1 MESPVRIALMKTAV
15 ALAALLVAAGCASLP
30 EGAPRVSTLQ
40 VTPVRAA
47 LETGGVQRLLVEGND
62 TSGIGVDVTDWAG
75 FESGNKA
82 VLTVDAQGRVQ
93 AIAPGEASVTVKYD
107 GHSQQVIITVRARPA
122 NQPLS
127 FVKDVL
133 PVLNKAG
140 CNAGACHAKAEG
152 QNGFKLSIFTYDP
165 QSDHREIVEDARG
178 RRVFPALPEESLLV
192 QKPTL
197 AVPHEGGQRI
207 EPGSESHRIL
217 VQWIRD
223 GMIYRRDGEPE
234 LVKISVTPAARIS
247 RKGQTQRLQVEAHYS
262 DGQTRDVT
270 GLAGFIAQDAE
281 IATVDE
287 TGRVKVGLAN
297 GEGVVVARFMGQM
310 AAARFTVLPERPV
323 PVERYAGLPRNN
335 FIDELAVA
343 EWRRLGLFPSEGCSD
358 AEFLRRA
365 SLDAI
370 GRLPTVAEARAFLD
384 DTDARKR
391 EKLIDR
397 LLDDPSYAD
406 FWAAKWADLLRPNP
420 DRVGVKSVF
429 ILDQWLR
436 DAFRRNLPMDQFARE
451 IVGAQ
456 GSTHRDG
463 PAVVYRDRRVPA
475 ELTTIFSQLFMGVRL
490 ECARCHNHPNEKWS
504 QLDFHSMAAFF
515 GSVQRKGD
523 GISPPISG
531 GTEFFYHGNIVPVTH
546 PVSGAVLAPKPPDGP
561 PAVLAARADP
571 RAALT
576 QWLVTAENP
585 FFARAMVNRVWGEL
599 FGRGLVEPVDD
610 FRTSNPP
617 VHAPL
622 LDALAR
628 HFAGQGF
635 DQKKLL
641 RALMQ
646 SRLYQMSS
654 MPNEVNA
661 ADGKLF
667 SRSLRRPM
675 VAEVLLDAVSD
686 LTGVPEDFSATTPG
700 ARAVETWSYKIDSA
714 FLDAF
719 GRPNSSSDPPCERNG
734 RGTIVQSLHL
744 MHAERLNAKITH
756 ERGRARL
763 LAEGNRPVQ
772 EVAEEMYLAAFSRRP
787 TAEEHKT
794 VEVFFVKYANRRR
807 EAVEDLMWALVNS
820 AEFIFNH

>member
-1 MESPVRIALMKTAV
+1 MRTALTQTTLAILM
-15 ALAALLVAAGCASLP
+15 ALAMLAAAGCASLP
-30 EGAPRVSTLQ
+30 EGAPRVVTLR
-40 VTPVRAA
+40 VTPERAA
-47 LETGGVQRLLVEGND
+47 LEVGGVQRMLVEGQD
-62 TSGIGVDVTDWAG
+62 AGGAAWDVTGWAS
-75 FESGNKA
+75 FESDNKA
-82 VLTVDAQGRVQ
+82 VLTVDAQGRAQ
-93 AIAPGEASVTVKYD
+93 AVGPGEARVTARYD
-107 GHSQQVIITVRARPA
+107 GRTQQVLVTVRARPA
-122 NQPLS
+122 GQPLS
-127 FVKDVL
+127 FLKDVL

-140 CNAGACHAKAEG
+140 CNAGSCHAKAEG

-223 GMIYRRDGEPE
+223 GMIYRRDNEPE
-234 LVKISVTPAARIS
+234 LVKIAVTPATRIS
-247 RKGQTQRLQVEAHYS
+247 RKGQTQRLLVAAHYS

-270 GLAGFIAQDAE
+270 GLADFITQDTE
-281 IATVDE
+281 IATVDT
-287 TGRVKVGLAN
+287 TGRVTVGQTG

-310 AAARFTVLPERPV
+310 AAARFTVAAEQPV
-323 PVERYAGLPRNN
+323 PAARYAALPRNN
-335 FIDELAVA
+335 FIDDLAIT
-343 EWRRLGLFPSEGCSD
+343 EWQRLGLFPSEGCSD

-370 GRLPTVAEARAFLD
+370 GRLPTPTEARAFLD
-384 DTDARKR
+384 DTDPRKR
-391 EKLIDR
+391 ERLIDR
-397 LLDDPSYAD
+397 LLEDPAYAD

-420 DRVGVKSVF
+420 DRVGIKSVY

-436 DAFRRNLPMDQFARE
+436 EAFRRNLPMDRFASE
-451 IVGAQ
+451 VIAAQ

-463 PAVVYRDRRVPA
+463 PTVVYRDRREPA
-475 ELTTIFSQLFMGVRL
+475 ELTTIFSQIFLGVRL

-504 QLDFHSMAAFF
+504 LSDFYSMAAYF

-523 GISPPISG
+523 GVSPPISG
-531 GTEFFYHGNIVPVTH
+531 GTEFFFPGDKGAVKHPVT
-546 PVSGAVLAPKPPDGP
+546 GAAMTAKPPDGP
-561 PAVLAARADP
+561 AAVLVARADSRAVLA
-571 RAALT
+571 
-576 QWLVTAENP
+576 QWLVEPENP

-622 LDALAR
+622 LEALAR
-628 HFAGQGF
+628 HFAKQGF

-641 RALMQ
+641 RTLMQ
-646 SRLYQMSS
+646 SRLYQASS
-654 MPNEVNA
+654 VPHAANA
-661 ADGKLF
+661 ADGKQF

-675 VAEVLLDAVSD
+675 AAEVLLDAVSD
-686 LTGVPEDFSATTPG
+686 LTAVPEDFSAIMPG
-700 ARAVETWSYKIDSA
+700 ARAVEMWSYKIDSD
-714 FLDAF
+714 FLNAF

-744 MHAERLNAKITH
+744 MHAERLSTKIAH
-756 ERGRARL
+756 ERGRARR
-763 LAEGNRPVQ
+763 LAEGNRPVA
-772 EVAEEMYLAAFSRRP
+772 EVAEELYLAAYSRRP
-787 TAEEHKT
+787 TAEELKA
-794 VEVFFVKYANRRR
+794 VEVYFAKHADRRK

>member
-1 MESPVRIALMKTAV
+1 MRIAL
-15 ALAALLVAAGCASLP
+15 ALAVWLVAAGCVSLP

-40 VTPVRAA
+40 VTPARATVEA
-47 LETGGVQRLLVEGND
+47 GGVQRLLVEGREAG
-62 TSGIGVDVTDWAG
+62 GIDVDVTDWAG

-82 VLTVDAQGRVQ
+82 VVTVDAQGRVQ
-93 AIAPGEASVTVKYD
+93 AIAPGETRVTVKYN
-107 GHSQQVIITVRARPA
+107 GHSEQVTITVRARPA

-165 QSDHREIVEDARG
+165 QSDYREIVEDARG

-197 AVPHEGGQRI
+197 AVPHEGGRRI

-223 GMIYRRDGEPE
+223 GMIYRREGEPE
-234 LVKISVTPAARIS
+234 LVKIAVTPAARIS
-247 RKGQTQRLQVEAHYS
+247 RKGQSQRLQVEAQYS

-270 GLAGFIAQDAE
+270 ALTDFITQDAE
-281 IATVDE
+281 IASVDS
-287 TGRVKVGLAN
+287 TGRVTVGQAS

-310 AAARFTVLPERPV
+310 AAARFTVALERPV
-323 PVERYAGLPRNN
+323 PAERYVGLPRNN

-343 EWRRLGLFPSEGCSD
+343 EWRRLGLLPSDGCSD

-370 GRLPTVAEARAFLD
+370 GRLPTVAESRAFLD
-384 DTDARKR
+384 DADPRKR

-397 LLDDPSYAD
+397 LLDDSAYAD

-436 DAFRRNLPMDQFARE
+436 EAFRRNLPMDRFASE
-451 IVGAQ
+451 IIAAQ

-463 PAVVYRDRRVPA
+463 PTVVYRDRRAPA
-475 ELTTIFSQLFMGVRL
+475 ELTTIFSQIFMGVRL

-504 QLDFHSMAAFF
+504 LSDFYSMAAYF
-515 GSVQRKGD
+515 GGVQRKGD

-531 GTEFFYHGNIVPVTH
+531 GTEFFFQGDKGTVTH
-546 PVSGAVLAPKPPDGP
+546 PVTGAVLAPKPPDGP
-561 PAVLAARADP
+561 PASLAVRADP

-576 QWLVTAENP
+576 QWLVTPENP

-628 HFAGQGF
+628 HFAEQRF

-641 RALMQ
+641 RTLMQ

-654 MPNEVNA
+654 IPNESNT
-661 ADGKLF
+661 ADGKWF

-744 MHAERLNAKITH
+744 MHAERLNTKITH
-756 ERGRARL
+756 DRGRARL

-787 TAEEHKT
+787 TAEERKS
-794 VEVFFVKYANRRR
+794 VEAFFAKYADRRR